1 MNYMDCK
8 EMVAAAK
15 KKFPGRERF
24 RIVTPDDPNYDA
36 ARVIS
41 NSRIN
46 LYPWAIAYCKLEE
59 HIAFFLEFC
68 ATNNLQF
75 RIRSGGHQHEG
86 MCSGNNVLVIDVSE
100 MDEPIEF
107 LSNNQAWIRPG
118 KLLGDGKTKGV
129 YFEVKREGLVIPG
142 GGCETVSIGGIVQGG
157 GWGPSARMYGLT
169 CDSLLA
175 AQAVLANGTVV
186 EATANNKYKDLYWA
200 IRGGGGGN
208 FCVVTKLKFQL
219 YRLGA
224 TTSFTITWKRADRDR
239 VTDTWIQL
247 FSGEYRGLPP
257 RCYKPGTTELVPNIT
272 SGMRL
277 SVVADDNNLDKPAL
291 QVSGVFYGTEADARM
306 ILKPLLDIPPSKTPV
321 FAFTPAPA
329 RAAARLRGAAATVDA
344 HIAFGRAMQS
354 GPPTE
359 TCDAPHPHKI
369 SSGFPVKAG
378 DWRQLRE
385 KLVAYVAKSQASDDV
400 NLYMSLMSMGGK
412 IKEMPLGETPFP
424 YRDKPFVMQP
434 QAWWSDP
441 SNPNGA
447 KYVKWIE
454 DFRDALVVESGGK
467 KKELVEG
474 AFINFPDKS
483 IGKLDIRTIPGRVKL
498 LRYYYGKYL
507 TTLMLRKTKYD
518 RYDLFSFEMSIPVFN
533 TRKTVSKKAAPKRR
547 SK

>member
-1 MNYMDCK
+1 MDCK

-24 RIVTPDDPNYDA
+24 RIVTPDDPNYDVD
-36 ARVIS
+36 RVIS

-59 HIAFFLEFC
+59 HIAFFLKFC
-68 ATNNLQF
+68 AANNLQF

-100 MDEPIEF
+100 MDAPIEF

-142 GGCETVSIGGIVQGG
+142 GGCETVSIGGLVQGG

-186 EATANNKYKDLYWA
+186 EATANNKYKNLYWA

-277 SVVADDNNLDKPAL
+277 SVVADDNNPDKPAL

-306 ILKPLLDIPPSKTPV
+306 ILKPLLDIPPSKPPEFTP
-321 FAFTPAPA
+321 TPAPA

-354 GPPTE
+354 P
-359 TCDAPHPHKI
+359 DA
-369 SSGFPVKAG
+369 
-378 DWRQLRE
+378 
-385 KLVAYVAKSQASDDV
+385 
-400 NLYMSLMSMGGK
+400 
-412 IKEMPLGETPFP
+412 TPFP

-441 SNPNGA
+441 ENPNGA
-447 KYVKWIE
+447 RYIKWIE
-454 DFRDALVVESGGK
+454 DFRDALVFESGGK
-467 KKELVEG
+467 KTELVEG
-474 AFINFPDKS
+474 AFINFPDKD
-483 IGKLDIRTIPGRVKL
+483 IGKLDIRTKAGRIKL

-507 TTLMLRKTKYD
+507 TNLMMRKTEYD
-518 RYDLFSFEMSIPVFN
+518 SRDLFSFEMSIPTITN
-533 TRKTVSKKAAPKRR
+533 KKAASKKAVAKRR